1 MPVVRENMK
10 KVVDQTKNIFNNGLA
25 NVRVQAEQIL
35 STESTIKKLI
45 EEHEFC
51 ISQVMGSVLQMKE
64 ITKLKEIS
72 NQAMTSAMMKEIDI
86 IKNTALSI

>member
-1 MPVVRENMK
+1 
-10 KVVDQTKNIFNNGLA
+10 
-25 NVRVQAEQIL
+25 
-35 STESTIKKLI
+35 
-45 EEHEFC
+45 
-51 ISQVMGSVLQMKE
+51 MGSVLQMKE